1 MQHLF
6 THDFLQFLEKLRFT
20 GDIWALPEGQLFF
33 KDEPILEV
41 TASII
46 EAQLVE
52 TFIINQINLQSLIAT
67 KAARCV
73 HAAGKRAVVDFAL
86 RRTMESMPG

>member
-1 MQHLF
+1 MTF
-6 THDFLQFLEKLRFT
+6 CSSWKNYVSLETFGRCRKASCFSKT
-20 GDIWALPEGQLFF
+20 SPFWKSLP
-33 KDEPILEV
+33 P
-41 TASII
+41 II

>member
-1 MQHLF
+1 MTFEVLGEITFHWRRLGAAGRPVVLQRR
-6 THDFLQFLEKLRFT
+6 TH
-20 GDIWALPEGQLFF
+20 
-33 KDEPILEV
+33 LEV
-41 TASII
+41 TAPII